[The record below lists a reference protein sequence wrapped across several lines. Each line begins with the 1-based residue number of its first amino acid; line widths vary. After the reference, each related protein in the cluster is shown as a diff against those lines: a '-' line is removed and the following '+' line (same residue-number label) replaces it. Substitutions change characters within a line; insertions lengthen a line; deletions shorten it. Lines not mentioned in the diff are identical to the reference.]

1 MQAIESVETQG
12 AGGSCGATESG
23 ISSTTTVKGRD
34 YHHVVAAAAAG
45 AAIGLIITIIIINI
59 IIIMTRIDIIHIHQK
74 IERKSKGTSSSYII
88 GLQHPGLQPNL
99 AGLTS

>member
-34 YHHVVAAAAAG
+34 YHHVVAAAAG
-45 AAIGLIITIIIINI
+45 AAIGLITIIIINI